1 MPMLQD
7 PVQINETVANALMVC
22 SGIFWT
28 LTYLLILRRGFLDK
42 SYGMPMLALCA
53 NLSWEFIFS
62 FIYPHPQ
69 PQLYINYLWLLFDV
83 GILVQYLILGRGE
96 FPVHLPRSL
105 FYPTFALSLLL
116 SALFILAMCREFKDF
131 IGIYAAFAQNLLM
144 SVLFLRLLL
153 KRNSSSGQ
161 SLYIA
166 LCKMIGTVFPSILF
180 YLYFPH
186 SELLFLF
193 FFTIFIFDLAYFLL
207 LFFKLQEEQVRPWA
221 RI

>member
-1 MPMLQD
+1 MLQD
-7 PVQINETVANALMVC
+7 PVQLNAAVANTLMVS

-69 PQLYINYLWLLFDV
+69 PQLYIDYLWLLFDL
-83 GILVQYLILGRGE
+83 GILVQYLVLGRRE
-96 FPVHLPRSL
+96 FPEHLPQTW
-105 FYPTFALSLLL
+105 FYPTFFVSLVL
-116 SALFILAMCREFKDF
+116 SALFILTMSREFNEY

-153 KRNSSSGQ
+153 KRNSSQGQ
-161 SLYIA
+161 SIYIA
-166 LCKMIGTVFPSILF
+166 ACKMIGTVFPSILF

-186 SELLFLF
+186 SEFLFLF
-193 FFTIFIFDLAYFLL
+193 FCSIFIFDLAYLL
-207 LFFKLQEEQVRPWA
+207 LLYFKLQEENIRPWSK
-221 RI
+221 I

>member
-1 MPMLQD
+1 MLQD
-7 PVQINETVANALMVC
+7 PVQINQTVAHILQIS
-22 SGIFWT
+22 SGLFWT
-28 LTYLLILRRGFLDK
+28 LTYLLILRRGYLDK

-53 NLSWEFIFS
+53 NLSWEFIFA
-62 FIYPHPQ
+62 FVYPHPQ

-83 GILVQYLILGRGE
+83 GILIQYLRLGRQD
-96 FPVHLPRSL
+96 FPAHLPRVW
-105 FYPTFALSLLL
+105 FYPTFAASLIL
-116 SALFILAMCREFKDF
+116 SALFILEISREFKEY

-153 KRNSSSGQ
+153 TRNSSRGQ

-186 SELLFLF
+186 SGLLLLLFWS
-193 FFTIFIFDLAYFLL
+193 IFIFDLTYFLL
-207 LFFKLQEEQVRPWA
+207 LFFKLRQEQIRPWS